1 MTELQAPY
9 LASLHRICVCGLP
22 IQRVRTTTGY
32 SPWWHD
38 DSRVYNVPPCRQ
50 PQPRPHWWLGPR
62 PEGPVPVWS
71 NGLGKEDGCTVT
83 DYRLA
88 SLLTALRAA
97 HQVLLAHV
105 SMGHVLDHQVD
116 PCDGCY
122 ERRLV
127 EHITGLLGSEEQSRS
142 HDADA

>member
-22 IQRVRTTTGY
+22 IQRVRTATGY
-32 SPWWHD
+32 SRWWHD

-71 NGLGKEDGCTVT
+71 NALGQEDGQ
-83 DYRLA
+83 DKIIPR
-88 SLLTALRAA
+88 
-97 HQVLLAHV
+97 
-105 SMGHVLDHQVD
+105 
-116 PCDGCY
+116 P
-122 ERRLV
+122 
-127 EHITGLLGSEEQSRS
+127 EESN
-142 HDADA
+142 AM